1 MPHKRAKRSTREKDR
16 LLRGIDLAPQ
26 KSLADEPIPKSVSR
40 VLDSARIRREYRE
53 KKRKS
58 DDCDNDIP
66 QGKRR
71 RQHVNNE
78 GDEGTLKI
86 KPGETI
92 AHFNKRVEGSMMPL
106 IKTALR
112 HSSTQQRKVRK
123 QEARQVRFGEQ
134 TADQSDSKSCSDPSQ
149 NVASVAAS
157 GAKPNSRERDREFSK
172 ASTAAPRRLNDT
184 VQAPPDITKF
194 PRGSRQLRND
204 KDKSSGVL
212 SMAQKVMM
220 EEERERAIKH
230 YRGLKARRLC
240 GDAVVTA
247 RVAIP

>member
-16 LLRGIDLAPQ
+16 LLRCVITADSFFSLIVISRGIDLAPQ

-92 AHFNKRVEGSMMPL
+92 AHFNK
-106 IKTALR
+106 
-112 HSSTQQRKVRK
+112 
-123 QEARQVRFGEQ
+123 
-134 TADQSDSKSCSDPSQ
+134 
-149 NVASVAAS
+149 
-157 GAKPNSRERDREFSK
+157 
-172 ASTAAPRRLNDT
+172 
-184 VQAPPDITKF
+184 
-194 PRGSRQLRND
+194 
-204 KDKSSGVL
+204 
-212 SMAQKVMM
+212 
-220 EEERERAIKH
+220 
-230 YRGLKARRLC
+230 
-240 GDAVVTA
+240 
-247 RVAIP
+247 